1 MNLLI
6 CKEEWRIPK
15 SNRFSIR
22 DPKKIQHICNI
33 LNKQEGARLKAG
45 IIDTSLGKFILE
57 TIEPNRIVGI
67 YKPILV
73 PIPRFPEVHILLAIN
88 RPPTVRKILQLAGT
102 WGVDSIHFF
111 VSRNSRKEYLTSP
124 IWNSVEIES
133 ELLKGMEQGK
143 NIFLP
148 KIHFDFKN
156 RVETILQEKLKKGDF
171 AFRFVLDRRGTTLP
185 QIVEEKKSDSN
196 FDMSSKSPQILV
208 AIGPESGFVRNEID
222 FWKSFDFKKLNL
234 SNRVLRTETA
244 VAFLLARLEEKNLFL
259 KT

>member
-6 CKEEWRIPK
+6 CKEEWRIAK
-15 SNRFSIR
+15 SNRFSIQ
-22 DPKKIQHICNI
+22 DPEKIQHICNI
-33 LNKQEGARLKAG
+33 LNKREGARLKAG
-45 IIDTSLGKFILE
+45 LIDTSLGKFILE
-57 TIEPNRIVGI
+57 KIESNRIVGI

-73 PIPRFPEVHILLAIN
+73 PTPRFPEVHILLAIN

-102 WGVDSIHFF
+102 WGVSSIHFF
-111 VSRNSRKEYLTSP
+111 VSRNSRREYLTSP
-124 IWNSVEIES
+124 VWNSIEIES

-156 RVETILQEKLKKGDF
+156 RLETVLQEKFKKIGF
-171 AFRFVLDRRGTTLP
+171 TFRFVLDRRGTTLP
-185 QIVEEKKSDSN
+185 QIIEEKKSDLN
-196 FDMSSKSPQILV
+196 FEIPSRTPQVFV

-222 FWKSFDFKKLNL
+222 LWKRFDFKELNL
-234 SNRVLRTETA
+234 SSQVLRTETA

-259 KT
+259 KA

>member
-6 CKEEWRIPK
+6 CKEEWRIAK
-15 SNRFSIR
+15 SNRFSIQ
-22 DPKKIQHICNI
+22 DPQKIQHICNI
-33 LNKQEGARLKAG
+33 LNKREGARLKAG
-45 IIDTSLGKFILE
+45 LIDASLGKFILE
-57 TIEPNRIVGI
+57 KIESNRIVGI

-102 WGVDSIHFF
+102 WGVSSIHFF
-111 VSRNSRKEYLTSP
+111 VSRNSRREYLTSP
-124 IWNSVEIES
+124 VWNSTEIES
-133 ELLKGMEQGK
+133 ELLEGMEQGK

-156 RVETILQEKLKKGDF
+156 RSETILLEKFKKVDF
-171 AFRFVLDRRGTTLP
+171 TFRFVLDRRGATLP
-185 QIVEEKKSDSN
+185 QIIEEKKSDSN
-196 FDMSSKSPQILV
+196 FGMPSKTPQVLV

-222 FWKSFDFKKLNL
+222 FWKHFGFKELNL
-234 SNRVLRTETA
+234 SSRVLRTETA
-244 VAFLLARLEEKNLFL
+244 VAFLLSRLEEKNLFL